1 MVTMEDVVYEARERG
16 YRVSS
21 KIDAANNAEYS
32 ILQKNGN
39 KFPLRYVDKSRT
51 GGVRTHVGSLM
62 RVFPGT
68 AEELLDWYEGEDGY
82 YYYNTVLKPDKE
94 ITISQEFEID
104 KELGNEFAGKT
115 LEINIVVEVLQ
126 AEYQAI
132 ETVWRISFRRRII

>member
-68 AEELLDWYEGEDGY
+68 ADELLDWYEGEVAAGNY
-82 YYYNTVLKPDKE
+82 GVK
-94 ITISQEFEID
+94 ID
-104 KELGNEFAGKT
+104 
-115 LEINIVVEVLQ
+115 
-126 AEYQAI
+126 EYI
-132 ETVWRISFRRRII
+132 ESHSDEE